1 VAVTCCVAPVFFG
14 DSLAVSLQTEEP
26 VDLAAVAQR
35 LERQPGIDLVESG
48 DYPTVVGDAVG
59 QDELYV
65 GRLRAGLDDPAE
77 LNLWIASDNVR
88 KGSALNAVQI
98 GELLIKHYL

>member
-1 VAVTCCVAPVFFG
+1 
-14 DSLAVSLQTEEP
+14 LLE
-26 VDLAAVAQR
+26 QR
-35 LERQPGIDLVESG
+35 AGIELVEQG

-65 GRLRAGLDDPAE
+65 GRLRAGLDDPTE